1 MLTSYFSAC
10 WLKTQLGKFS
20 SSHFVLNCLLHFID
34 FICSIY
40 QFRFFALELVFLFKE
55 FGVLIAVRLRL
66 HNCFVISVA
75 GLLYEI
81 IISQIT
87 CFYNL
92 FQMPCSMSL
101 TAFGKQFPK
110 EESWISA
117 GWRRL
122 YGVNGR
128 GLKTWKEVFDEVR
141 KDNESIVSQCGEWF
155 KSPMEI
161 QNQELFTID
170 KNFQKMLKICKS
182 IDKVEKARTSF
193 NNGREIKGNVREI
206 EHDDVKFRQSKA
218 WSFPVDNLCQF
229 LPPSEIYESALS
241 GIFGGGKW
249 FTEVHIESCGDE
261 SVSVTMFGKKN
272 FIYAERGQPTDRP
285 VKSLKSTS
293 RFVHMAVKGP
303 PIEWGDW
310 MYFCLTR
317 KDSLLVQPA
326 LVGHVVLTIEGPSFV
341 VGWEAACASDSQRLA
356 TASSRYAFGVG
367 TKVQRLFRTLAS
379 EEQDVLLPQIPGD
392 CGAVLGRE
400 KAVTGAKKMEA
411 QARTKPIFCVSRCP
425 FKRNKKKKCQY
436 CGFMCNF
443 CHKFSSICVTCVGF
457 SAFY

>member
-1 MLTSYFSAC
+1 
-10 WLKTQLGKFS
+10 
-20 SSHFVLNCLLHFID
+20 
-34 FICSIY
+34 
-40 QFRFFALELVFLFKE
+40 
-55 FGVLIAVRLRL
+55 
-66 HNCFVISVA
+66 
-75 GLLYEI
+75 
-81 IISQIT
+81 
-87 CFYNL
+87 
-92 FQMPCSMSL
+92 
-101 TAFGKQFPK
+101 
-110 EESWISA
+110 
-117 GWRRL
+117 
-122 YGVNGR
+122 
-128 GLKTWKEVFDEVR
+128 
-141 KDNESIVSQCGEWF
+141 
-155 KSPMEI
+155 
-161 QNQELFTID
+161 
-170 KNFQKMLKICKS
+170 MLKICKS

-249 FTEVHIESCGDE
+249 FTEFHIESCGDE

-272 FIYAERGQPTDRP
+272 CIYAERGQPTDWP
-285 VKSLKSTS
+285 VKSLKSIS

-317 KDSLLVQPA
+317 KDSLFVQPA

-367 TKVQRLFRTLAS
+367 TKEQRLFRFLAS

-392 CGAVLGRE
+392 CGAELGRE
-400 KAVTGAKKMEA
+400 KAVTGAKKKWNPKRGQNPSSACSDVPSKEIGRKNVSIA
-411 QARTKPIFCVSRCP
+411 ILCAIFVIIFLQFVSLVLVFSPSVSKRKHAHCNSPFQPIWR
-425 FKRNKKKKCQY
+425 
-436 CGFMCNF
+436 
-443 CHKFSSICVTCVGF
+443 
-457 SAFY
+457 A